1 MGGESRS
8 HTRRST
14 FRSARRTMPRST
26 RRRRR
31 RGGAAHGAALP
42 TRPAATTPRR
52 STTLAHAAQTTRR
65 AATHARSSGDDVAM
79 HPPLAHLSSS
89 LLFTCGTSKACCY
102 VSRGWASF
110 GMARCGADRSQ
121 TGCFMFK
128 PRVVFYRSS
137 VFDSLQVLTAAQLQ
151 PAHSTHHRPLPCGA
165 PCMAFRRGYRGRLR
179 SHSRSHV
186 SLACWGGVSFHL
198 QSSVDRV
205 IVARCSCHSAPS
217 VLLRRAA
224 RACDCRGGPRRALAL
239 PLSLGF
245 VLA

>member
-1 MGGESRS
+1 MSRN
-8 HTRRST
+8 
-14 FRSARRTMPRST
+14 A
-26 RRRRR
+26 
-31 RGGAAHGAALP
+31 AALEAVISRADLA
-42 TRPAATTPRR
+42 TRAEAAFLASASDEPEAAAT
-52 STTLAHAAQTTRR
+52 S
-65 AATHARSSGDDVAM
+65 ATSGGDDVAM

-165 PCMAFRRGYRGRLR
+165 PCMAFRGGYRGRLR